1 MFAINILI
9 GTRFYQHLGSAVTG
23 SIGAFKGFFTSL
35 YSRVQRVHRGS
46 ELDHTIDRWIRLM
59 GDSDKIASKD
69 QENFALVKKYLEDK
83 LSLLK
88 SKP

>member
-1 MFAINILI
+1 
-9 GTRFYQHLGSAVTG
+9 
-23 SIGAFKGFFTSL
+23 
-35 YSRVQRVHRGS
+35 
-46 ELDHTIDRWIRLM
+46 M
-59 GDSDKIASKD
+59 GDNDKIASKD